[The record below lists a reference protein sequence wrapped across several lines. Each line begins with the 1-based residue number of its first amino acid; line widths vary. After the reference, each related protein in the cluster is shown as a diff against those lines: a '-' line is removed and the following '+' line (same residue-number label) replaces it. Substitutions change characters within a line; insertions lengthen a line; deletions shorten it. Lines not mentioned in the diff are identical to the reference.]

1 MIATKILNVSN
12 PDVEIPRKNFK
23 KLKMKD
29 LFWFLLLIICSSTIN
44 AQKIAGYVYD
54 SEGVIPNFKVE
65 NKSKGFYVETNA
77 EGKFLISANLGDT
90 ISFTSIAYNTYEFV
104 VKNYHFEEETVVELK
119 TNSLE
124 EVKLSGGKNFK
135 VPVEKLDDQLLKGI
149 RSDIAKNSLDY
160 RPSHGN
166 LLEAPLYL
174 AKLIFPKK
182 KKTEIAHKVEY
193 NLRFEHF
200 EAFFKEDD
208 LINEE
213 FLTNELLI
221 PKKYHVLFFN
231 FLETENYTSALLKED
246 QKLEMISKLQE
257 SAKEYRE
264 EVLSKQ

>member
-1 MIATKILNVSN
+1 
-12 PDVEIPRKNFK
+12 
-23 KLKMKD
+23 MKY
-29 LFWFLLLIICSSTIN
+29 LFWLFIICSNTIN

-54 SEGVIPNFKVE
+54 SEGVIPNFKIE
-65 NKSKGFYVETNA
+65 NKSKSFFVETNA

-104 VKNYHFEEETVVELK
+104 VKNLHFEETTVVELT

-124 EVKLSGGKNFK
+124 EVQLSGGKSFK
-135 VPVEKLDDQLLKGI
+135 VPVEQLDDQLLKGI

-200 EAFFKEDD
+200 KAFFKEDD

-213 FLTNELLI
+213 FLMNELLI
-221 PKKYHVLFFN
+221 PQGYHLMFFN

>member
-1 MIATKILNVSN
+1 
-12 PDVEIPRKNFK
+12 
-23 KLKMKD
+23 MKD
-29 LFWFLLLIICSSTIN
+29 LFWFLILIICSSKIN

-65 NKSKGFYVETNA
+65 NKSKGFYVATNA
-77 EGKFLISANLGDT
+77 KGKFLISADLGDT

-104 VKNYHFEEETVVELK
+104 VKNSHFEEETVVELK

-135 VPVEKLDDQLLKGI
+135 VPVEELDDQLLKGI

-166 LLEAPLYL
+166 LLEAPTYL
-174 AKLIFPKK
+174 ARLILPKK
-182 KKTEIAHKVEY
+182 KKTAIAHKAQY
-193 NLRFEHF
+193 NLRFNHF
-200 EAFFKEDD
+200 KAYFKEDD

-221 PKKYHVLFFN
+221 PQEYHIMFFN
-231 FLETENYTSALLKED
+231 FLETKNYTSALLEKD
-246 QKLEMISKLQE
+246 QKLEMISRLQE

-264 EVLSKQ
+264 EVLSK

>member
-1 MIATKILNVSN
+1 
-12 PDVEIPRKNFK
+12 
-23 KLKMKD
+23 MKD
-29 LFWFLLLIICSSTIN
+29 LFWLLIFIICSATVN
-44 AQKIAGYVYD
+44 AQKITGYVYNT
-54 SEGVIPNFKVE
+54 EGIIPNFKVE
-65 NKSKGFYVETNA
+65 NISKGFYVETNA

-90 ISFTSIAYNTYEFV
+90 ISFRSIAYNSYKFM
-104 VKNYHFEEETVVELK
+104 VKNSHFEEEIVVELT

-124 EVKLSGGKNFK
+124 EVKLSGGKSFK
-135 VPVEKLDDQLLKGI
+135 VPVEQLDDQLLKGI
-149 RSDIAKNSLDY
+149 RSDIAKNPLAY
-160 RPSHGN
+160 RPGYGN

-200 EAFFKEDD
+200 KAFFKEDD

-213 FLTNELLI
+213 FLMNELLI

-231 FLETENYTSALLKED
+231 FLETENYTSALLGKD
-246 QKLEMISKLQE
+246 LKLEMISRLQE
-257 SAKEYRE
+257 SAKEYRQ